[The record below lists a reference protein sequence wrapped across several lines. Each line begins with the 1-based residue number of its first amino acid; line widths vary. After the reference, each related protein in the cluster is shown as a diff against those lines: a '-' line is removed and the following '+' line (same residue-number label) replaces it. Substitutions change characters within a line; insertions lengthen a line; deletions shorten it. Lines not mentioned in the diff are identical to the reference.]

1 MTKRLREEIN
11 DELQGLKKLVASNAE
26 DYTAM
31 AARVTRLENEQR
43 KNKLVFAKLARF
55 SRIMK
60 KRVVRLEEKYL
71 ETDKEIKS
79 WGLKLLSDTAG
90 SCEVTLQAQADASQT
105 EFNQCDFLSEEEVS
119 QLKHCEARQQTGYQ
133 ELGFTTQK

>member
-55 SRIMK
+55 SRVMK
-60 KRVVRLEEKYL
+60 KRVVILEQKYR
-71 ETDKEIKS
+71 EAEDEIKN

-90 SCEVTLQAQADASQT
+90 SCTVTVQADASHT
-105 EFNQCDFLSEEEVS
+105 DFNQCDFLSEQEVS
-119 QLKHCEARQQTGYQ
+119 QLKRWEASETGRD
-133 ELGFTTQK
+133 TTQQ